1 MKVNERK
8 HEVVLTLHN
17 GDVYTASDENNQE
30 GTGAIKALI
39 DRNIVSLTD
48 NDTNVFIPYHAIEHA
63 QDTVTITEKDF
74 TDDFCASP
82 DAIPTIKVDANVSDS
97 VDLFGKVA
105 SDLQENV
112 AVNFGSI
119 VGTLKH
125 VTGYTGFSDNPAQQE
140 GHYLV
145 LHVEPVAGMTTTVTV
160 TQPSV
165 LDSDGIIVLLIADTS
180 QTVTVTLSK
189 DGEVVETKVFSLT
202 GLTLEA

>member
-1 MKVNERK
+1 MKLNERK
-8 HEVVLTLHN
+8 IEVEMKLHN
-17 GDVYTASDENNQE
+17 GDTYTASDDNNKE
-30 GTGAIKALI
+30 GSNTLVAIEHKK
-39 DRNIVSLTD
+39 IVSLTD
-48 NDTNVFIPYHAIEHA
+48 NGSTVFIPFHAIEEA
-63 QDTVTITEKDF
+63 TKSMTVTEVTVD
-74 TDDFCASP
+74 DDFCVSP
-82 DAIPTIKVDANVSDS
+82 DAVPTIKVDANVSDS

-160 TQPSV
+160 TQPSI

-189 DGEVVETKVFSLT
+189 DGEVVATKVFSLT
-202 GLTLEA
+202 GLTLEV

>member
-1 MKVNERK
+1 MKLNERK
-8 HEVVLTLHN
+8 TEVELKLHN
-17 GDVYTASDENNQE
+17 GDIYTASDDNNKD
-30 GTGAIKALI
+30 GSNTLVAIEHKK
-39 DRNIVSLTD
+39 IVSLTD
-48 NDTNVFIPYHAIEHA
+48 NGSTVLIPFHAIEEA
-63 QDTVTITEKDF
+63 TKTMTISKVDVE
-74 TDDFCASP
+74 DDFCVSP
-82 DAIPTIKVDANVSDS
+82 DAVPTIKVDANVSDS

-189 DGEVVETKVFSLT
+189 DGEVVATKVFSLT

>member
-1 MKVNERK
+1 MKLNERK
-8 HEVVLTLHN
+8 TEVELKLHN
-17 GDVYTASDENNQE
+17 GDTYTASDDNNKD
-30 GTGAIKALI
+30 GSNTLVAIEHKK
-39 DRNIVSLTD
+39 IVSLTD
-48 NDTNVFIPYHAIEHA
+48 NGSTVLIPFHAIDEA
-63 QDTVTITEKDF
+63 TKSMTIEKTEYE
-74 TDDFCASP
+74 DDFCVSP
-82 DAIPTIKVDANVSDS
+82 DAVPTIKVDANVSDS

-145 LHVEPVAGMTTTVTV
+145 LHVEPVTGMTTTVTV

-189 DGEVVETKVFSLT
+189 DGEVVATKVFSLT